1 MPLQRETHGHFP
13 VVARQGCTDLLLF
26 GRLDSGDCGAGLRDL
41 RFHYPALLI
50 DRFTSLVKGE
60 VLWRAG

>member
-1 MPLQRETHGHFP
+1 
-13 VVARQGCTDLLLF
+13 
-26 GRLDSGDCGAGLRDL
+26 LRDL